1 MGSLTFGGGVA
12 FEDNFLYQPLKR
24 VLLDFINSEVI
35 LFPKNL
41 MQRFNGVFGECLYY
55 LNIFAQSFIQSIG
68 GKTRDSE
75 ALISCTINILYV
87 TFSLQN

>member
-1 MGSLTFGGGVA
+1 
-12 FEDNFLYQPLKR
+12 
-24 VLLDFINSEVI
+24 
-35 LFPKNL
+35 